1 MRVLIFF
8 TFCLIIQN
16 SIALDATTASE
27 AKDAIETYFKENNG
41 WLAKTIRLSKS
52 QCGNFIVFVS
62 LRFYVESILGILD
75 VQNQPF

>member
-8 TFCLIIQN
+8 TFSLIIQN

-41 WLAKTIRLSKS
+41 WLAKTIRLSKHS
-52 QCGNFIVFVS
+52 VEIS
-62 LRFYVESILGILD
+62 LFFYHSD
-75 VQNQPF
+75 FT

>member
-8 TFCLIIQN
+8 TFCLIQN

-41 WLAKTIRLSKS
+41 WLAKTIRLSKHS
-52 QCGNFIVFVS
+52 
-62 LRFYVESILGILD
+62 VEIS
-75 VQNQPF
+75 